1 MTAASAAAP
10 AIAGL
15 CVLRSYPDGKVALF
29 LGFYVSSQPTSLF
42 SGNGKCNHLDGKCKC
57 WPGYEGASCD
67 TAPNRMYRE
76 SWGLFFSICL
86 LGTVF
91 IGIVCAS
98 MTRLRALP
106 EPFIA
111 IVFGLLIGVAVNIFS
126 VNPGTLRNM
135 QVRLEFMQPS
145 HASVAA
151 APKFLM
157 LASLYFLSAQHHFP
171 VFFAYD
177 LVRAWLQPRQVA
189 LFQKHQVLSRRIS
202 RDILNSQ
209 SVLAPS
215 PYLRYLVPLLQQHS
229 AHWAYTFWDRYSVK
243 YHDIAATT
251 TTLLRMQ
258 FCDLSSQQ

>member
-15 CVLRSYPDGKVALF
+15 CVLRSYPDGKDALF
-29 LGFYVSSQPTSLF
+29 LGFYVSSQPTPFF

-135 QVRLEFMQPS
+135 QVRLEFMQPF

-151 APKFLM
+151 APKFLV
-157 LASLYFLSAQHHFP
+157 LAPLYLLPAQHHFP

-177 LVRAWLQPRQVA
+177 LVRARLQPRQVA
-189 LFQKHQVLSRRIS
+189 LFQKHQVFSRSIS

-209 SVLAPS
+209 SVPAPS
-215 PYLRYLVPLLQQHS
+215 PCLRYLAPLLQQHS
-229 AHWAYTFWDRYSVK
+229 AHWAYTSWERYAV
-243 YHDIAATT
+243 HDIAATT
-251 TTLLRMQ
+251 TTLLPIQ
-258 FCDLSSQQ
+258 FCDPSSQQ